1 MDTRIPEGPAPG
13 ATSGS
18 APSAPLN
25 RRTKPVVWVVS
36 AIVIVTLAA
45 VGVVA
50 FRHYE
55 RIGAARDLITRA
67 ESALQGVEDELL
79 LVDAAVQTDVSSE
92 IATSSAE
99 ASAVVGAVREQA
111 QLASS
116 LVASAVA
123 DLPEAD
129 LAYAAA
135 LKESADARVEMM
147 AHAPAILDAGHRAA
161 KAIALV
167 DAAVAE
173 ITAAETMTAQAAT
186 EFNKHTAVSVKAS
199 SQYTTQA
206 EERFTAARND
216 FANASAILPEADFG
230 AFVAYLDAKLSLA
243 VSAKEID
250 ALWLAGKI
258 EESNTKLTVYNK
270 RDAGVVAMAKAL
282 PASARDPIANAYEAI
297 TAESRAAYVEARE
310 RARAAGEQVGAIRAQ
325 SS

>member
-1 MDTRIPEGPAPG
+1 MDTRNPEGPTPEAAPAG
-13 ATSGS
+13 
-18 APSAPLN
+18 APSTPSG
-25 RRTKPVVWVVS
+25 RRVKPVVWAVS
-36 AIVIVTLAA
+36 AIVIVVLAA
-45 VGVVA
+45 AGVVA

-67 ESALQGVEDELL
+67 ESALQGVEDELV
-79 LVDAAVQTDVSSE
+79 LVDAAVQADVSSE

-116 LVASAVA
+116 LAASAVA

-147 AHAPAILDAGHRAA
+147 AHAPVILDADYRAA

-167 DAAVAE
+167 DAAVAD
-173 ITAAETMTAQAAT
+173 ITAAETMTAQAAA
-186 EFNKHTAVSVKAS
+186 EFNKHTAASVKAS

-206 EERFTAARND
+206 EERFKAARNN
-216 FANASAILPEADFG
+216 FASASAILPEADFD
-230 AFVAYLDAKLSLA
+230 AFVAYLDAKLALA
-243 VSAKEID
+243 ASAKEID

-258 EESNTKLTVYNK
+258 EESNTKLTAYNK
-270 RDAGVVAMAKAL
+270 RDAEVVAMAKAL
-282 PASARDPIANAYEAI
+282 PSSVRDPIANAYETI
-297 TAESRAAYVEARE
+297 TAEARTAYFEARE
-310 RARAAGEQVGAIRAQ
+310 RARAAGEQVSALRAQ